1 MKKEISNKSN
11 LQVLHEDNHIIVVN
25 KRVGDIVQG
34 DKTGDKPLSDMVK
47 EYIKDK
53 YNKPG
58 EVFLGVVHRL
68 DRPTTGIV
76 VFAKTSK
83 ALTRMN
89 ELFSK
94 RETQKTYWAVVK
106 NKPEKPE
113 DQLVHFLKRNEKNN
127 TSKAHIKEVPESKLA
142 SLDYKIIKELNNYF
156 ALEINLHTGR
166 HHQIRAQLSAI
177 GSPIK
182 GDLKYGFDRSNPD
195 GGIHLHARK
204 LVFIHPVSKEN
215 LEIIAPTPNDMNPK
229 KPGPFNVYNSEIR
242 YQWLHNSTAKI
253 QHQWNCRQQRRTE
266 MRVKSVLKSQAEQK
280 CIVNDLNKK
289 LENNDWIGLLE
300 GTQDSEVQFAISKN
314 DKVSALKRA

>member
-1 MKKEISNKSN
+1 MSNKILSTKSN
-11 LQVLHEDNHIIVVN
+11 LQILHEDNHLIVVN

-34 DKTGDKPLSDMVK
+34 DKTGDKPLSDVVK

-76 VFAKTSK
+76 VFARTSK

-89 ELFSK
+89 ELFSN
-94 RETQKTYWAVVK
+94 RETKKTYWAVVK
-106 NKPEKPE
+106 NKPAKAE
-113 DQLVHFLKRNEKNN
+113 DTLVHYIKRNEKNN
-127 TSKAHIKEVPESKLA
+127 TSKAHLKEVPDSKMA
-142 SLDYKIIKELNNYF
+142 SLEYKIIRELDNYF
-156 ALEINLHTGR
+156 GLEIQLHTGR

-204 LVFIHPVSKEN
+204 LVFIHPVTKE
-215 LEIIAPTPNDMNPK
+215 EISITAPIP
-229 KPGPFNVYNSEIR
+229 E
-242 YQWLHNSTAKI
+242 
-253 QHQWNCRQQRRTE
+253 
-266 MRVKSVLKSQAEQK
+266 
-280 CIVNDLNKK
+280 
-289 LENNDWIGLLE
+289 
-300 GTQDSEVQFAISKN
+300 EVIWKAI
-314 DKVSALKRA
+314 